1 MTPSWYLPAL
11 YGNVSIVREG
21 LSFLCIPKDVRK
33 IRAWVKAVNR
43 DGWIPNN

>member
-1 MTPSWYLPAL
+1 MVFTC
-11 YGNVSIVREG
+11 IVWKGFNCQREG